1 MASVSTS
8 SLPHDVLID
17 SASYVVFKVDMVHE
31 NAKKMKLE
39 VPSDDKTLT
48 L

>member
-31 NAKKMKLE
+31 NAKKNE
-39 VPSDDKTLT
+39 AGSAIGW
-48 L
+48 